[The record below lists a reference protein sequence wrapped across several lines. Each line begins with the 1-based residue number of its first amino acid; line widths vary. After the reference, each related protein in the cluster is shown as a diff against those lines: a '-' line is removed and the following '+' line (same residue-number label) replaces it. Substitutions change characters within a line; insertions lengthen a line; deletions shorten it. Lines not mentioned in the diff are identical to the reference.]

1 MPEIQQNRYDQL
13 LRRVTGSIGPGSRVS
28 ESITELFPMIDV
40 ENLPPELLVLAGWAA
55 AFRST
60 SVNSAAGDESASQL
74 FNPAGSGKLM
84 VLTKA
89 YIRTSADSVVHFVM
103 THTELAN
110 SNGFG
115 VLRDNRAG
123 DVVSN
128 SASGNTRIETGLLI
142 NPGGTIFVPANGT
155 VILEDVNG
163 LAILTPGD
171 GWSIG
176 TASLNLTLTASYFW
190 RERTA
195 EQSELNF

>member
-40 ENLPPELLVLAGWAA
+40 ENLPPELLVLAGWSP
-55 AFRST
+55 AFRGT
-60 SVNSAAGDESASQL
+60 DITAGVGDLNASQL
-74 FNPAGSGKLM
+74 FNPLGSGKIM
-84 VLTKA
+84 VLTTVILTISGA
-89 YIRTSADSVVHFVM
+89 AGLRTAM
-103 THTELAN
+103 THTELAS

-123 DVVSN
+123 DIISTAAV
-128 SASGNTRIETGLLI
+128 GNTRIETGFTV
-142 NPGGTIFVPANGT
+142 NAGGNLFLSANRAET
-155 VILEDVNG
+155 LEDRNG

-171 GWSIG
+171 GWSVG
-176 TASLNLTLTASYFW
+176 TDGTNLRLIVSYYW